1 MSVVTV
7 PIVRLTILLAMAA
20 SPAYAQTASPPAAP
34 IDWSADDATR
44 VADLTATGERR
55 EGAQVILFTP
65 RGALEDA
72 QEAELLERLDK
83 GVKALRGVVGTH
95 AWQVVKE
102 QKLTYYVC
110 PDRFVA
116 HASGRAAIFIPIARV
131 QDGRAPF
138 LHEAGHELLATFS
151 RPVGATDPA
160 QRERILSSRPLWLGE
175 GLADYVGQTAASR
188 AGVTEGDVFDIGG
201 LAGAD
206 AACRE
211 RLKGPRGAEV
221 LPFIGAVGAPAA
233 LFTTDRQQVAPI
245 FYACG
250 TSFTKHLVDRI
261 GLAETIALMP
271 HIVPGTVLP
280 RIEQVAGVSMDRIR
294 ADWRAAIG
302 AP

>member
-7 PIVRLTILLAMAA
+7 RIVRLTILLAAA
-20 SPAYAQTASPPAAP
+20 AWRADAQTAPPPPVA
-34 IDWSADDATR
+34 IDWSADDAAR

-65 RGALEDA
+65 RGVLEDA
-72 QEAELLERLDK
+72 QEAALLERLDK

-95 AWQVVKE
+95 EWQVVKD
-102 QKLTYYVC
+102 QKLTYYIC

-116 HASGRAAIFIPIARV
+116 HASGRAAIFVPIVRV

-138 LHEAGHELLATFS
+138 LHEAGHELLATFA

-160 QRERILSSRPLWLGE
+160 QRERVLSSRPLWLGE

-211 RLKGPRGAEV
+211 RLKGPRGADV

-280 RIEQVAGVSMDRIR
+280 RIEQVAGVPMDRIR

-302 AP
+302 LP